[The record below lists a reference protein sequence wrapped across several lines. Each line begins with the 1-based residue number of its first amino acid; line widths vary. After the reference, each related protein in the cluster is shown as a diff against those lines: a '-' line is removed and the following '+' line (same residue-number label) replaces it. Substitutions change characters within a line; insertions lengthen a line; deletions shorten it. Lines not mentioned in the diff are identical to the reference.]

1 MFKKAD
7 ILLGIVILI
16 IGIVSFIAVEKASFG
31 KGDIVRVTVDKKL
44 YGTYSLEEDRTI
56 EIENHGHKNN
66 ITIKDGKVAMS
77 FSDCKNQD
85 CVQTGAK
92 SHTKE
97 SIVCLPNKVFVEIEG
112 KEGGYDGI
120 SN

>member
-1 MFKKAD
+1 MLKKAD

-16 IGIVSFIAVEKASFG
+16 IGVVSFIAVEKASFG
-31 KGDIVRVTVDKKL
+31 KGDIVKVTVNKKL
-44 YGTYSLEEDRTI
+44 YGTYSLWEDRTI
-56 EIENHGHKNN
+56 KIEKHGHKNN

-85 CVQTGAK
+85 CVKAG
-92 SHTKE
+92 TKAHIKE
-97 SIVCLPNKVFVEIEG
+97 NIVCLPNQVFVEIEG